1 MRKWKWK
8 MKTQIR
14 NKNEK
19 HARDKEA
26 KNKGKNNYIVDVD
39 ERRCTWKQHPD
50 KENVDADKK
59 SLKSL
64 MVLINLNWM
73 WSSFSWG

>member
-1 MRKWKWK
+1 

-39 ERRCTWKQHPD
+39 ERRCT
-50 KENVDADKK
+50 
-59 SLKSL
+59 
-64 MVLINLNWM
+64 
-73 WSSFSWG
+73 